1 MTGCSLLPDGR
12 MVFSCGSKNIL
23 TFLNKE
29 GVELFQMGKGK
40 IGSCTFDTF
49 YIKEDNSVAVSSG
62 FGAKRC
68 ITIIDIESKNVITT
82 ISMDTNICGMANS
95 GRTIYYCGWS
105 KGLKMLILSDKSK
118 IVV

>member
-1 MTGCSLLPDGR
+1 

-40 IGSCTFDTF
+40 IGSCTFDTL

-62 FGAKRC
+62 LDSNSC
-68 ITIIDIESKNVITT
+68 IAIIDIESK
-82 ISMDTNICGMANS
+82 DH
-95 GRTIYYCGWS
+95 
-105 KGLKMLILSDKSK
+105 LKHVHL
-118 IVV
+118 